1 VVVTATTMLGPDPGH
16 RTVIRRLDA
25 VFGGPVWWATHLAG
39 MYWLVPRAC
48 RWGTEWPMHAWTALM
63 ALLCVRAGISSVQ
76 LIRAARLEDTDAD
89 TPARRDLYLGWLG
102 LLFSIFFGAV
112 TVFEGIPAAILDPC
126 F

>member
-1 VVVTATTMLGPDPGH
+1 MLGPDPGH

-25 VFGGPVWWATHLAG
+25 VFGGPVWWAMHLAG
-39 MYWLVPRAC
+39 MYWLVPRTC
-48 RWGTEWPMHAWTALM
+48 RWGNEWPMHTWTVLM

-76 LIRAARLEDTDAD
+76 IMRAARLEDTATD

-112 TVFEGIPAAILDPC
+112 VVFEGIPAAILNPC

>member
-1 VVVTATTMLGPDPGH
+1 MTATATMLGPDPGH

-25 VFGGPVWWATHLAG
+25 VFGGPVWWAMHLAG
-39 MYWLVPRAC
+39 MYWLVPRTC
-48 RWGTEWPMHAWTALM
+48 RWGNEWPMHTWTVLM

-76 LIRAARLEDTDAD
+76 IMRAARLEDTETD

-112 TVFEGIPAAILDPC
+112 VVFEGIPAAILNPC
-126 F
+126 Y